1 MLGVTKW
8 LTLLSTVSTNLTIDK
23 RTRSKSA
30 PGGYRT
36 VEKPTI
42 AEQYNACMAGVDR
55 LDQMLGSYQF
65 PHKCFKWY
73 QTLYHRA
80 REIALVNGYIVYR
93 KASDTNKLDPVRF
106 RQGVITGL
114 LEDCEPPQIRH
125 GRPSNTPAPQRM
137 IGQHFPGKYED
148 KKYKPDCEVCS
159 DRKSGKRRQ
168 TSYYC
173 KQCNILL
180 CVAPCFEQYHTLRN
194 YKA

>member
-1 MLGVTKW
+1 MF
-8 LTLLSTVSTNLTIDK
+8 
-23 RTRSKSA
+23 
-30 PGGYRT
+30 
-36 VEKPTI
+36 
-42 AEQYNACMAGVDR
+42 
-55 LDQMLGSYQF
+55 GSYQF

-80 REIALVNGYIVYR
+80 REIALVNGYIIYR

-114 LEDCEPPQIRH
+114 LEDWEPSQIRH
-125 GRPSNTPAPQRM
+125 GCPSNTPAPQRM
-137 IGQHFPGKYED
+137 IGEHFPGKYED

-173 KQCNILL
+173 KQCNIPL
-180 CVAPCFEQYHTLRN
+180 CVVPCFEQYHTLRN